1 MVIYYNEDKTY
12 YTEKLDMFMVLS
24 VWWLRCYSAETT
36 YLKPSSHFL
45 LHLNFDGGK
54 KTFFPPLPTFYHRLL
69 SRSLI
74 D

>member
-54 KTFFPPLPTFYHRLL
+54 KTFFPSPSHFLPSAFVQEP
-69 SRSLI
+69 